1 MPLLQKGSDG
11 SGASWEQM
19 KTNFPDL
26 EVGKWPLNPSTKKK
40 CCKKV
45 HRLVYLPS
53 EIEVVDSGSSD
64 CVHEHFADLLLV
76 KSCSLPLWVNYFQ
89 FCFSSLKEI
98 CTNKYTNP
106 KFFPCQTTSQTF
118 YIGIDVVPYQIFLKW
133 FQFEKSNTPEK
144 RKKTMKK
151 KLPSM

>member
-1 MPLLQKGSDG
+1 MQKILRFYVVQFVPLLQEGSDG

-106 KFFPCQTTSQTF
+106 KFF
-118 YIGIDVVPYQIFLKW
+118 FLAK
-133 FQFEKSNTPEK
+133 QLH
-144 RKKTMKK
+144 
-151 KLPSM
+151 KLFTLGLM

>member
-98 CTNKYTNP
+98 GMYKQIY
-106 KFFPCQTTSQTF
+106 KSKVFFLAKQ
-118 YIGIDVVPYQIFLKW
+118 LH
-133 FQFEKSNTPEK
+133 
-144 RKKTMKK
+144 
-151 KLPSM
+151 KLFSLGLM